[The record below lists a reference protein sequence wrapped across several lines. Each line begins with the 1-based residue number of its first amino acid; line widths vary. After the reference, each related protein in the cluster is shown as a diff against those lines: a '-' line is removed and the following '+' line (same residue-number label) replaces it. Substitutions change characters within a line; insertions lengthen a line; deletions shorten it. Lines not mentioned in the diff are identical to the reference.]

1 MFLPWEWT
9 MVLSIV
15 FTPYVSL
22 VCSNLYSIGLPGLRA
37 VVEANAGLQEDLC
50 LPVCQHQVQAIE
62 RHARWD
68 NRAIS
73 SAPNV
78 QPSTAN
84 WQTTL
89 EPPTVFGRGSN
100 AIFHQVMREPEKCC
114 KSISVGKW
122 LILHWNIP
130 DLLKIFDKVL
140 RNTENRKKQVWERIL
155 GLRLGWG
162 PMSL

>member
-1 MFLPWEWT
+1 MKPFPAFPSQFLPWEWT

-62 RHARWD
+62 RHARWGK
-68 NRAIS
+68 RAIS
-73 SAPNV
+73 SAPDV

-84 WQTTL
+84 WQTTF

-100 AIFHQVMREPEKCC
+100 AIFHQAMREHEKCC
-114 KSISVGKW
+114 KTFRLASGSYSIETYRICSKFSIRSLETQKKAGMGTC
-122 LILHWNIP
+122 
-130 DLLKIFDKVL
+130 L
-140 RNTENRKKQVWERIL
+140 R
-155 GLRLGWG
+155 
-162 PMSL
+162 S